1 MRVALFSNAHSAS
14 AGGGVL
20 VMIGWAHVLRMI
32 GEVDLLFASE
42 VSARGLSEFCGVD
55 LTGVSVGKARRRR
68 WLGIEQVV
76 SERAYDV
83 VVRQSITVPRP
94 TFCRRGVL
102 FTDFPMQTE
111 VTWRERQYLKS
122 YSVVVANSHFTSE
135 WVARRWGRSAVVI
148 NPPILQVASR
158 TKKPWIVAV
167 GRFSSGKRSKHQLEM
182 VTYFRRLLDG
192 GLTGW
197 ELHLCGGG
205 DDPAYLAEV
214 RKAADGLP
222 VRIHAGVPRQ
232 ELDETL
238 GHASIFW
245 HATGINFSEQEN
257 PELMEH
263 FGMSAAEAMAA
274 GCVPVVVGRGGLKE
288 VVGPDLLGWTWQS
301 WDECLQ
307 KTRALIDNPELRAS
321 LAEKASRQA
330 ENFGFP
336 KFQQRVCQ
344 LVREL
349 TSRPKHTEQVIRAS
363 LAR

>member
-1 MRVALFSNAHSAS
+1 
-14 AGGGVL
+14 
-20 VMIGWAHVLRMI
+20 
-32 GEVDLLFASE
+32 
-42 VSARGLSEFCGVD
+42 
-55 LTGVSVGKARRRR
+55 
-68 WLGIEQVV
+68 
-76 SERAYDV
+76 
-83 VVRQSITVPRP
+83 
-94 TFCRRGVL
+94 
-102 FTDFPMQTE
+102 
-111 VTWRERQYLKS
+111 
-122 YSVVVANSHFTSE
+122 
-135 WVARRWGRSAVVI
+135 VARRWGRSAVVI
-148 NPPILQVASR
+148 NPPILQVPSR
-158 TKKPWIVAV
+158 AKSPWIVAV
-167 GRFSSGKRSKHQLEM
+167 GRFTSGKRSKHQLEM

-197 ELHLCGGG
+197 ELHLCGGA
-205 DDPAYLAEV
+205 DDPRYIEEV
-214 RKAADGLP
+214 RKAASGLP

-232 ELDETL
+232 ELDEIL

-245 HATGINFSEQEN
+245 HATGIDYSEQEN

-301 WDECLQ
+301 WYECLR
-307 KTRALIDNPELRAS
+307 KTRAVIDNPELRAS